1 MTIYI
6 DKRRCVN
13 HAPSVT
19 RSLTTTKEGKPLAA
33 CCLTRG
39 GLRAKDLSAFAT
51 LFKALGDE
59 TRLDILGFLA
69 AADGEVC
76 ACEIEAHVK
85 ELSQP
90 TISHHLRQL
99 REAGLVT
106 GERRGTWVY
115 YAVDK
120 AACARLAQFVSLF
133 EA

>member
-1 MTIYI
+1 MKAAS
-6 DKRRCVN
+6 DGL
-13 HAPSVT
+13 
-19 RSLTTTKEGKPLAA
+19 SLK
-33 CCLTRG
+33 
-39 GLRAKDLSAFAT
+39 LRAISDPVRREIL
-51 LFKALGDE
+51 
-59 TRLDILGFLA
+59 RLLA
-69 AADGEVC
+69 RKGLCSLDRTDGMCAADLQRHMGL
-76 ACEIEAHVK
+76 A
-85 ELSQP
+85 QP